1 MALRFVA
8 AVIAIVT
15 YAMALY
21 YLVVKLKP
29 SKASLAYW
37 ETNDDWHR

>member
-1 MALRFVA
+1 MALRFIA
-8 AVIAIVT
+8 AVIALVT
-15 YAMALY
+15 YAMGIY

-29 SKASLAYW
+29 SNSSLAYW